1 MAKNYKELNVWQKAM
16 DIAVSIYRLT
26 LTFPK
31 DELFGLVSQ
40 IRRAAVS
47 IASNIAEGEGRK
59 SSNEFHHFLGIA
71 LGSISELETQIELS
85 VRIGFTEKSEIQSL
99 VNDLTTLGKM
109 LTALRIKL
117 KTPTTDNRKQTTDN

>member
-40 IRRAAVS
+40 MRRAAVS

-99 VNDLTTLGKM
+99 VNDLATLGKM

>member
-99 VNDLTTLGKM
+99 VNDLATLGKM